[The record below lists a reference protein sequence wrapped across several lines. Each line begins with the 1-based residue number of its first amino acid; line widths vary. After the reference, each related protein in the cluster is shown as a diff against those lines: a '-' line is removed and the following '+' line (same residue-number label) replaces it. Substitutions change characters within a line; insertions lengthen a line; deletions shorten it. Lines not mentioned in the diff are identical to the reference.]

1 MATLTNL
8 FKLFGENISSSD
20 INTDTAW
27 NTTPDRQQGFR
38 SGQAAVAKNVNSAVK
53 SNSIVTM
60 ALIELLKGYYNGQSN
75 VSVGLTT
82 TVADLKTYLDS
93 CLQKYVN
100 DNITFTLDNNVEDR
114 QVRLVIGNKTRQTID
129 INNVA
134 HAANADYAESADS
147 ASFANIANRLN
158 LSGSVKG
165 GIVVQQSSN
174 TTGSIG
180 AGTSGQILKSNGSGS
195 NPSWTN
201 QSNIKSGDT
210 DKINGKSLS
219 FSYSNGVLTISYQ

>member
-38 SGQAAVAKNVNSAVK
+38 SGQVAVAKNVNSAVK

-60 ALIELLKGYYNGQSN
+60 ALIELLKGYYAGQSN

>member
-38 SGQAAVAKNVNSAVK
+38 SGQAAVAKNVNSAIK

-60 ALIELLKGYYNGQSN
+60 ALIELLKGYYAGQSN

-82 TVADLKTYLDS
+82 TVTNLKDYLDS

-100 DNITFTLDNNVEDR
+100 DKLTFTLDNN
-114 QVRLVIGNKTRQTID
+114 LN
-129 INNVA
+129 
-134 HAANADYAESADS
+134 DS
-147 ASFANIANRLN
+147 
-158 LSGSVKG
+158 
-165 GIVVQQSSN
+165 
-174 TTGSIG
+174 
-180 AGTSGQILKSNGSGS
+180 
-195 NPSWTN
+195 
-201 QSNIKSGDT
+201 
-210 DKINGKSLS
+210 
-219 FSYSNGVLTISYQ
+219 